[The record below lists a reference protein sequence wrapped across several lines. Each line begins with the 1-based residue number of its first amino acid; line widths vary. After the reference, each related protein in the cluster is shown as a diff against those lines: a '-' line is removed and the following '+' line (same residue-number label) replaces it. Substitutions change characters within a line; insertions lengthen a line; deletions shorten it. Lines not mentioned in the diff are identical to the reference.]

1 MNARAKNQV
10 ALAAKVG
17 VVCALF
23 CGGIAFA
30 RKEGGGSESRRALPH
45 PGDSASADGGAENS
59 PAGDRAH
66 ANAPARSS
74 GPAREVEARFVER
87 LGDAKIDVPNMQAGE
102 YRLAAHWRKM
112 QVPWVSLSAD
122 AARYATSIALQ
133 TSEEETQWAMPQ
145 SNGGMWTPSAK
156 VWNMNEGAY
165 DMRQAIFAPTPAT
178 FSFRVTIP
186 PDATFEFSPAL
197 VEWINAQTE
206 EAVRGSP
213 KEATFAVVIDAGHGE
228 EPVCDKTISLIETP
242 TLKGWQDVS
251 CDLSKWAGRDVELRL
266 QTTSPK
272 GRDVA
277 ALALWGNPTLLAKR
291 QPRVPYNILW
301 VVVDAMRPD
310 VLASFHDDAADL
322 KMRHARFDPG
332 FALLPKIP
340 GLMPNLD
347 DLSLHSARFTHA
359 HSNAPWTRPG
369 TLAMMSGSR
378 SSELGIGTTNWIVPE
393 PEAQHF
399 YSNGPPLLPLLM
411 RNQGVVTRAFVNNF
425 FMAGYAA
432 VGVDMGFE
440 RLDDHRHR
448 TLDTKEIT
456 DGAVA
461 WLKDHGDER
470 FFAFCNYNSPHEPW
484 EPPKRFADRV
494 PDAPAGPGEWV
505 PREYMGE
512 AAKDDEA
519 IGTLLK
525 TLDDLK
531 IRDHTI
537 VVVTADHG
545 ETLSASHQGRLKLD
559 NLTMRFHHAMGNY
572 EETTRIPILISLPGV
587 VPENKNV
594 TDRVRIIDIAPT
606 LLELEGIAPAAKMSG
621 KSLVSLMNGTPEA
634 DERVTLS
641 EGRDTRA
648 ILTGKWHF
656 IERRGEAQEITINGE
671 TNTVLNELY
680 DLDEDP
686 GETHNIAKDH
696 RDVVAEMTARIKA
709 AAGNV
714 PVAGTNEAVAA
725 EPVVATSGGA
735 HFRFVGAGDVHRI
748 SGRIVA
754 TAPAK
759 IDPVNLPATAI
770 SQLGEGGALV
780 DFSFTTAKDAAVGFD
795 VTTPPGSPMSWTIY
809 MDDAPWPD
817 HRIFGG
823 PFGLESASLSRG
835 LLSDEARAAAVSTH
849 VAEIDPSRDLGLFV
863 TIDEGNGGAGVAS
876 VPSRAKSGA
885 AAAEMNQM
893 LKQWGYAH

>member
-1 MNARAKNQV
+1 MIARAKEQV
-10 ALAAKVG
+10 ATAAKIG
-17 VVCALF
+17 VVCAVF

-30 RKEGGGSESRRALPH
+30 RREGGGSEAMRAPPH
-45 PGDSASADGGAENS
+45 VGDSLTSDAGAE
-59 PAGDRAH
+59 
-66 ANAPARSS
+66 APARDPISAASTKKVAS
-74 GPAREVEARFVER
+74 GSAREIDIRFVQR
-87 LGDAKIDVPNMQAGE
+87 LSDAKIEAPNIQSGE

-112 QVPWVSLSAD
+112 QVPWSTLSPE

-133 TSEEETQWAMPQ
+133 TSDEEKQWAMPQ
-145 SNGGMWTPSAK
+145 SNGGLWTPNAK

-165 DMRQAIFAPTPAT
+165 DMREAIFAPTPAT

-197 VEWINAQTE
+197 LEWTTPQGDS
-206 EAVRGSP
+206 VRGSP
-213 KEATFAVVIDAGHGE
+213 KSASFAVVIDAGHGE
-228 EPVCDKTISLIETP
+228 EPVCDKTVSLSETP
-242 TLKGWQDVS
+242 PMKGWQEMS

-266 QTTSPK
+266 KTSSSTP
-272 GRDVA
+272 DIA
-277 ALALWGNPTLLAKR
+277 ALALWGNPTLLARR
-291 QPRVPYNILW
+291 QTRVPYNILW

-310 VLASFHDDAADL
+310 ILPSFHDDVADE

-347 DLSLHSARFTHA
+347 ELTKHAARFTHA

-378 SSELGIGTTNWIVPE
+378 STELGINTTNWIVPE
-393 PEAQHF
+393 SEAKN
-399 YSNGPPLLPLLM
+399 YYTGGPPLLPLLM

-425 FMAGYAA
+425 FMAGYAE

-456 DGAVA
+456 ESAVA
-461 WLKDHGDER
+461 WLQGHSEER

-484 EPPKRFADRV
+484 EPPKRFAERV
-494 PDAPAGPGEWV
+494 PEAPAGPGEWV

-525 TLDDLK
+525 TLDDLHL
-531 IRDHTI
+531 RDHTI

-545 ETLSASHQGRLKLD
+545 ETLSAAHKGRLKLD

-572 EETTRIPILISLPGV
+572 EETTRIPIIISLPGV
-587 VPENKNV
+587 VPDDVNV

-606 LLELEGIAPAAKMSG
+606 LLELEGLSVDQKMSG
-621 KSLVSLMNGTPEA
+621 KSLLPLMNGVHEP

-656 IERRGEAQEITINGE
+656 IERRGDAQEITVGGE
-671 TNTVLNELY
+671 TTTVPNELY
-680 DLDEDP
+680 DLDDDP

-696 RDVVAEMTARIKA
+696 KDVVAEMTARIKA

-714 PVAGTNEAVAA
+714 AVAGTSEAVA
-725 EPVVATSGGA
+725 PVTTTAVGGGT
-735 HFRFVGAGDVHRI
+735 HFRFAGGGEIHRI
-748 SGRIVA
+748 SGRIIAVE
-754 TAPAK
+754 PVK
-759 IDPVNLPATAI
+759 IDPVGLPATAFT
-770 SQLGEGGALV
+770 QAGGVIDFAL
-780 DFSFTTAKDAAVGFD
+780 TTTRDSIVGLD
-795 VTTPPGSPMSWTIY
+795 LTTPPGAAMSWTLY
-809 MDDAPWPD
+809 LDDAPWPE

-823 PFGLESASLSRG
+823 PFGLESVSLSRG
-835 LLSDEARAAAVSTH
+835 LVSDEARAAAVASH
-849 VAEIDPSRDLGLFV
+849 IAEIDPARDFGLFV
-863 TIDEGNGGAGVAS
+863 TLDEGAAGGNNAS
-876 VPSRAKSGA
+876 APSRAKNGA

>member
-1 MNARAKNQV
+1 VRARA
-10 ALAAKVG
+10 ALAIKAG
-17 VVCALF
+17 VICALF

-30 RKEGGGSESRRALPH
+30 RREGGGSEVRRPLPH
-45 PGDSASADGGAENS
+45 PGDSSNADAGASESPSADQ
-59 PAGDRAH
+59 PT
-66 ANAPARSS
+66 ANRLPTKSI

-87 LGDAKIDVPNMQAGE
+87 LGDAKIDAPNIQAGE

-112 QVPWVSLSAD
+112 QVPWLSLPTE

-133 TSEEETQWAMPQ
+133 TSDEETQWAMPQ
-145 SNGGMWTPSAK
+145 SNGGLWTPSAK

-186 PDATFEFSPAL
+186 PDSTFQFSPAL
-197 VEWINAQTE
+197 VPWINGQTE
-206 EAVRGSP
+206 EPLHGSP
-213 KEATFAVVIDAGHGE
+213 KEATWAVVIDAGHGE

-242 TLKGWQDVS
+242 ALKGWQDVT

-266 QTTSPK
+266 KTTSPK

-291 QPRVPYNILW
+291 QPRVPYNVLW

-310 VLASFHDDAADL
+310 VLASFHDDAADE
-322 KMRHARFDPG
+322 KMRHAHLDPG

-347 DLSLHSARFTHA
+347 GLSLHATRFSHA

-369 TLAMMSGSR
+369 TLAMLSGSR
-378 SSELGIGTTNWIVPE
+378 STELGIGTTNWIVPE
-393 PEAQHF
+393 NEAKN
-399 YSNGPPLLPLLM
+399 YYTGRPPLLPLLM

-425 FMAGYAA
+425 FMAGYAE

-456 DGAVA
+456 ESAVN
-461 WLKDHGDER
+461 WLQNHADER
-470 FFAFCNYNSPHEPW
+470 FFAFCNYNSPHEPY

-494 PDAPAGPGEWV
+494 PEAPAGPGEWI
-505 PREYMGE
+505 PREYMAE

-531 IRDHTI
+531 LRDHTI

-545 ETLSASHQGRLKLD
+545 ETLSAAHQGRLKLD

-606 LLELEGIAPAAKMSG
+606 LMELEGLAPAAKMSG
-621 KSLVSLMNGTPEA
+621 KSLLPLMNGTPET

-656 IERRGEAQEITINGE
+656 IERRGDAQEITIDGE
-671 TNTVLNELY
+671 TKTVLNELY
-680 DLDEDP
+680 DLDDDP

-696 RDVVAEMTARIKA
+696 KDVVAEMMARIKA

-714 PVAGTNEAVAA
+714 PVAGTNEAVAPD
-725 EPVVATSGGA
+725 PVVTTSGGS
-735 HFRFVGAGDVHRI
+735 HFRFAGGGEVHRI

-770 SQLGEGGALV
+770 SQSGEGGALV
-780 DFSFTTAKDAAVGFD
+780 DFSFVTVKDAVVGFD
-795 VTTPPGSPMSWTIY
+795 ITTPPGSPMSWTVY
-809 MDDAPWPD
+809 LDDAPWPE

-835 LLSDEARAAAVSTH
+835 LLSDEARAAAVSSH
-849 VAEIDPSRDLGLFV
+849 VAEIDPQRDLGLFV
-863 TIDEGNGGAGVAS
+863 TIDGSGAGSNLAS
-876 VPSRAKSGA
+876 APSRAKNGA
-885 AAAEMNQM
+885 AASEMNQM